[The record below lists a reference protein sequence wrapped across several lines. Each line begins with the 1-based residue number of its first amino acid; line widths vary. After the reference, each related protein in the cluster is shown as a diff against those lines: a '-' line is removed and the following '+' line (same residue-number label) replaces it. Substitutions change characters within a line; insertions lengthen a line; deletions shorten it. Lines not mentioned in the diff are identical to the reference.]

1 MLYVLLVFW
10 GSYCFWAL
18 TLCQLDRVQ
27 LKDKLKAALSRSVEL
42 DRSYN
47 QPIQDSNATFE
58 KNASVN
64 HDQDLPLPI
73 HIPLPNKRIQAITF
87 NV

>member
-1 MLYVLLVFW
+1 MLYILLVFW
-10 GSYCFWAL
+10 SSYCFWAL

-58 KNASVN
+58 KNASVRD
-64 HDQDLPLPI
+64 H
-73 HIPLPNKRIQAITF
+73 
-87 NV
+87 